1 MMDFRS
7 IIPRTFGIADFKF
20 AFHSSEAEQ
29 AIELLKICYENN
41 VSLKELLSAV
51 EDFLRKSGA
60 RNDHV
65 KEQLKEV
72 KAKFSGWL
80 E

>member
-1 MMDFRS
+1 MDFRNN
-7 IIPRTFGIADFKF
+7 IPGAFGNVDLKF
-20 AFHSSEAEQ
+20 AIHPLDAAR

-41 VSLKELLSAV
+41 VSLKELLSAT

-60 RNDHV
+60 GDDHV
-65 KEQLKEV
+65 KEQLKEI

-80 E
+80 S